1 MNLDFTLTK
10 YRELCDT
17 ISNSIYT
24 PMTVDGYLTR
34 KGEHDRIIILRH
46 DVDLRPKHALW
57 IAEIEKE
64 YGLRSTYY
72 FRMTEQVFQRDI
84 IEQIRSLGHEIG
96 YHYEVL
102 DTAKGD
108 FEKAIKIFEEELE
121 VFRKICDI
129 QTICMHG
136 NSRTPWNS
144 RDIWK
149 KYDFT
154 EFGVLGEAY
163 LSIDFSRL
171 AYLSDSART
180 WDRKYKVKDVVDD
193 SNGVNLPQIRDT
205 GEIIDL
211 IRNERFN
218 EFYILTHPDEWTDN
232 PVVWAWDIVMQ
243 SFRNRAKLALKWWF
257 KHHRGGNKA
266 RHTN

>member
-1 MNLDFTLTK
+1 MSLDFTLTK
-10 YRELCDT
+10 YQELCET
-17 ISNSIYT
+17 ISNSKYE
-24 PMTVDGYLTR
+24 PMGLESYLTQ
-34 KGEHDRIIILRH
+34 KDGHDNIIILRH
-46 DVDLRPKHALW
+46 DVDSRPEHSLQ

-64 YGLRSTYY
+64 YRLRSTYY
-72 FRMTEQVFQRDI
+72 FRMTEKVFQQDI
-84 IEQIRSLGHEIG
+84 IDQIQSLGHEIG

-102 DTAKGD
+102 DKAKGD

-121 VFRKICDI
+121 AFRKICDI
-129 QTICMHG
+129 RTICMHG

-163 LSIDFSRL
+163 LSVDFSRS
-171 AYLSDSART
+171 AYFTDSART

-193 SNGVNLPQIRDT
+193 SNGVNLPPIRDT
-205 GEIIDL
+205 DEIIDL

-232 PVVWAWDIVMQ
+232 PVVWTWDIVMQ
-243 SFRNRAKLALKWWF
+243 SFKNRAKLALKWWF
-257 KHHRGGNKA
+257 ELSRTG
-266 RHTN
+266 